1 MNKTD
6 IENFFD
12 KCAPSWDANMI
23 KSDAK
28 MNEILDFAGVT
39 SGKTVLD
46 IACGTGVMF
55 DYYLERG
62 ASKITGVDISGNMVE
77 IAQKKYADNDVVS
90 VIKADAEVMALGEKY
105 DCCVV
110 FNAFPHFCNKAA
122 LIENLARHIS
132 DGGTLTVAH
141 DRGVDELNKH
151 HEAVPSSVSCGM
163 TSDTDLAAIFRDCG
177 LRDIRTKSTNEI
189 FIVTGIV

>member
-6 IENFFD
+6 IEKFFD

-28 MNEILDFAGVT
+28 MNEILDFAGVC

-46 IACGTGVMF
+46 VACGTGVMF

-62 ASKITGVDISGNMVE
+62 AGRITGVDLSGNMVA
-77 IAQKKYADNDVVS
+77 IAQKKYAESDVVS
-90 VIKADAEVMALGEKY
+90 VLKADAENMALGEKY
-105 DCCVV
+105 DCCIV
-110 FNAFPHFCNKAA
+110 FNALPHFCNKAA
-122 LIENLARHIS
+122 LIQNLKRHINS
-132 DGGTLTVAH
+132 GGTLTIAH

-151 HEAVPSSVSCGM
+151 HESVPNSVSCSM
-163 TSDTDLAAIFRDCG
+163 INDVDLAALFSECG
-177 LRDIRTKSTNEI
+177 FSDIRTKSTNDI
-189 FIVTGIV
+189 FIVTGTA